1 MTLRVYLEKV
11 LNNTQ
16 NFENKGILNP
26 AFQNST
32 IRLGVPPP
40 PPPPHLSLSLSHI
53 GKLYTDLNES
63 WTYGLTFHFGS
74 RGMLGTLHLLFY
86 LQGNPTLKNNLCVY
100 SNHPSP
106 ILSPS
111 PSIPNIYPNIKPFQP
126 HKIALSLSLSLKET

>member
-32 IRLGVPPP
+32 IRLGVPPHP
-40 PPPPHLSLSLSHI
+40 LSYI

-126 HKIALSLSLSLKET
+126 HKISLSLSLFERNLTL

>member
-1 MTLRVYLEKV
+1 MTLRVYLKKV

-32 IRLGVPPP
+32 IRLGVPPHP
-40 PPPPHLSLSLSHI
+40 LSYI
-53 GKLYTDLNES
+53 GKLYTDLNKS

-86 LQGNPTLKNNLCVY
+86 LQGNLT
-100 SNHPSP
+100 
-106 ILSPS
+106 
-111 PSIPNIYPNIKPFQP
+111 
-126 HKIALSLSLSLKET
+126 

>member
-1 MTLRVYLEKV
+1 MTLRLYLEKV

-16 NFENKGILNP
+16 NFEIKEFLILNSKTP
-26 AFQNST
+26 PSG
-32 IRLGVPPP
+32 LGF
-40 PPPPHLSLSLSHI
+40 PPHPLSYI

-126 HKIALSLSLSLKET
+126 HKISLSLSLSLSLFERNLTL

>member
-40 PPPPHLSLSLSHI
+40 PPPPISLSLSLSHI

-86 LQGNPTLKNNLCVY
+86 LQGNPT
-100 SNHPSP
+100 
-106 ILSPS
+106 
-111 PSIPNIYPNIKPFQP
+111 
-126 HKIALSLSLSLKET
+126 